1 MVAEVKSDEDAK
13 LGDVVLAV
21 MLTQLVEERSI
32 DRVGIDRHQ
41 LAVTQR
47 YLLRS
52 SEVLAVGII
61 VDAFV
66 EQVLR

>member
-13 LGDVVLAV
+13 LDDLVLAV
-21 MLTQLVEERSI
+21 MLTQLVEERSV

-47 YLLRS
+47 YLLSS

-61 VDAFV
+61 IDAFI
-66 EQVLR
+66 E